1 MRKIARAKL
10 DFSLLQT
17 FHSKNYDSINTTSVI
32 EIADFKVCF
41 GFFVDTRKYIGK
53 NNTHGDDSIM
63 SNEVIL
69 NFMSYS
75 SIII

>member
-1 MRKIARAKL
+1 MQRFN
-10 DFSLLQT
+10 FSLLQT
-17 FHSKNYDSINTTSVI
+17 FHSRKCDGIFAKSVI
-32 EIADFKVCF
+32 EVGVQFQNLKVCF

-53 NNTHGDDSIM
+53 NNVQGDGSIM

-69 NFMSYS
+69 NFMSCD